1 MVTIYLAGD
10 STVSNYEKN
19 RAPRAGWGQTL
30 QNFMKDEIIVQ
41 NEAASGRS
49 SKSFIDEGRL
59 DLIERTITEGDY
71 LFIQF
76 GHNDSKVDKE
86 RYTEPYTSFKSYLSL
101 YIDVARN
108 NHAYPLLVTPVQR
121 RSFNEFGELQE
132 THGRYPEAIRELATT
147 LAVPMID
154 LTKKSKELFDDLGPE
169 RTKEL
174 FLWLQPAEHPH
185 YLEGIQDD
193 THFSE
198 TGARTIAK
206 LVVEGIIELDLP
218 LANYINIRGGA

>member
-19 RAPRAGWGQTL
+19 RAPRAGWGQVL
-30 QNFMKDEIIVQ
+30 QSFMKEEIVVQ

-59 DLIERTITEGDY
+59 DIIDRTITEGDY

-86 RYTEPYTSFKSYLSL
+86 RYTEPSTSFKSYLSL
-101 YIDVARN
+101 YIEVAKK
-108 NHAYPLLVTPVQR
+108 NHAYPLLITPVQR
-121 RSFNEFGELQE
+121 RMFNERGELQE
-132 THGRYPEAIRELATT
+132 THGIYPEAMRELAKT
-147 LAVPMID
+147 LEVPLID
-154 LTKKSKELFDDLGPE
+154 LTEKSKELFEQLGPE
-169 RTKEL
+169 RTKEF
-174 FLWLQPAEHPH
+174 FLWLEPGNHVN
-185 YLEGIQDD
+185 YIDGVQDD

-198 TGARTIAK
+198 VGAKKIAE
-206 LVVEGIIELDLP
+206 LVVEGIIELNLP
-218 LANYINIRGGA
+218 LAKYTK